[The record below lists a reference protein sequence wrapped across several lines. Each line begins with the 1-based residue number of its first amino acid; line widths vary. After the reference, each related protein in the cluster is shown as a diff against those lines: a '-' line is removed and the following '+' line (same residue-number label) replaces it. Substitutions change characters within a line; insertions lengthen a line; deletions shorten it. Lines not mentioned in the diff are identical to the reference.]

1 MNEGLDNNDKLI
13 NYKNSKEKI
22 DNIIDFFKN
31 KLNKENN
38 DDDNLEIQALNK
50 ANYEEEYYEEFYEN
64 CFKCP
69 CICSLCCLK
78 EKYKKNEEFIKLL
91 ENEEKKIS
99 LKLNDDNKEE
109 KNNFKYEC
117 NNELFIIALLLL
129 CIFPIIL
136 L

>member
-31 KLNKENN
+31 KLNK
-38 DDDNLEIQALNK
+38 

-78 EKYKKNEEFIKLL
+78 KKYKKNEEFIKLL
-91 ENEEKKIS
+91 LENEEKKIP
-99 LKLNDDNKEE
+99 LN
-109 KNNFKYEC
+109 
-117 NNELFIIALLLL
+117 LMMIIKKKR
-129 CIFPIIL
+129 IIL
-136 L
+136 NVNVIMNYL